1 MARFDL
7 DGRRVVDH
15 RSAVAGSRGQEER
28 PTTAG
33 RSQGSQWHLLRFA
46 DRHAVA
52 RPAGALRSLHD
63 GVQSLQSLG
72 QSGHLGPDIRGLG
85 GKVAAITATDRLFDH
100 PRPPTRRRWKK
111 GGPDNAIG
119 RSRGGLSTKINAVVD
134 QAGMPVRIVLSQ
146 GQSSDK
152 TVAPTVLEGL
162 APDRDLIADRGYDAR
177 ALVDLV
183 ESRGGRAHIP
193 TCRDRKVQRSVDPA
207 LYRQRNLIE
216 RFFNKLKHFRR
227 VATRYDKTARNFL
240 AAVLLAA
247 TRLWMRFE
255 STT

>member
-1 MARFDL
+1 
-7 DGRRVVDH
+7 
-15 RSAVAGSRGQEER
+15 
-28 PTTAG
+28 
-33 RSQGSQWHLLRFA
+33 
-46 DRHAVA
+46 
-52 RPAGALRSLHD
+52 
-63 GVQSLQSLG
+63 
-72 QSGHLGPDIRGLG
+72 
-85 GKVAAITATDRLFDH
+85 
-100 PRPPTRRRWKK
+100 
-111 GGPDNAIG
+111 
-119 RSRGGLSTKINAVVD
+119 LSTKINAVVD
-134 QAGMPVRIVLSQ
+134 EAGMPVRIVLSQ

-152 TVAPTVLEGL
+152 TVAPAVLEGL

-177 ALVDLV
+177 AVVDLV

-216 RFFNKLKHFRR
+216 RFFNKLKHFSR

-255 STT
+255 STTSRPLNRAADTQQAQSRAALTKRLTGVRPHPHRVELS